1 MTFLICKCPILTSV
15 NWAWFGWRATL
26 NYWRPTDS
34 PARLKRCFILMF
46 VSVTNYIGLHV
57 GAKLPVFH
65 LSPRYGQVIFVS
77 GCLLFNL
84 YSSYNWQVRVNIC
97 ARSNVTFDIG
107 SHVVMYGRA
116 GVAYVGYV
124 ELFGKIRRSW
134 IICFN
139 QLLCLV
145 FCMVYRCT
153 EPLLLILTTYSTF
166 YIEAINAGIY
176 WGNWIYGTFSKD
188 QIAVPLER
196 QRIRPL
202 WRFYQKEISPITR

>member
-15 NWAWFGWRATL
+15 NWPWFGWRTTL

-77 GCLLFNL
+77 GCLLLNL
-84 YSSYNWQVRVNIC
+84 YSSYNWQVRVNTC

-107 SHVVMYGRA
+107 LHVVMYGRA
-116 GVAYVGYV
+116 GGYV

-139 QLLCLV
+139 QLLCLI

-166 YIEAINAGIY
+166 CIGAINARIY
-176 WGNWIYGTFSKD
+176 WGNWIYGSCLKD
-188 QIAVPLER
+188 QIVVPLER
-196 QRIRPL
+196 HWEQIRPL
-202 WRFYQKEISPITR
+202 WRFYQKEISPITH